1 MQVMLPLRADTYL
14 DHIKRMQRESQ
25 TGHEFSIFWVP
36 RKTLVSEKILEE
48 AGVLGDTTTSEFP
61 LYFLPLE
68 KDLLSLELEDSFS
81 DLYLHRDP
89 TPTFLLARALML
101 IQQKHGLFPRITGK
115 GDNSK
120 RVADLLARMR
130 QELIAGEDTNETSKL
145 GLTPSTTIESLIVI
159 DREVDY

>member
-1 MQVMLPLRADTYL
+1 
-14 DHIKRMQRESQ
+14 MQRESQ

-81 DLYLHRDP
+81 RPILATRSHANILTGTCSDADP
-89 TPTFLLARALML
+89 AKAWPLSL
-101 IQQKHGLFPRITGK
+101 
-115 GDNSK
+115 
-120 RVADLLARMR
+120 
-130 QELIAGEDTNETSKL
+130 
-145 GLTPSTTIESLIVI
+145 ESLERGTMPRRWRIYWQEC
-159 DREVDY
+159 DKN